1 MNEHAYSGDRDS
13 RDQLKGPWTP
23 MEDAILLDLVTEHGP
38 RNWAMLSRG
47 IPGRSG
53 KSCRLRWCNQLSPDI
68 IKAPFSSCEDTLII
82 AAHAQYGNR
91 WATIARYLPGRTD
104 NAIKNRWNCTLRCK
118 RLVNQY
124 QRGSGQVRHA
134 TSTSLKQSF
143 DFGLRNP
150 SPVVASAHPQ
160 YFQAAQDL
168 LPLSCDNNHP
178 PQLCTML
185 QDCSHPY
192 APTSDVSQSH
202 NFSSTLPNIPA
213 LDDFGDDIASCD
225 KMHTG
230 LQDPAPQESFA
241 VDEQRL
247 AFRGPS
253 SDCYFGDASLDP
265 DCWLLDEV
273 LEMHPSEAYSW

>member
-1 MNEHAYSGDRDS
+1 MNPTDPARTYTKSKFPTLPVYRPMNEHAYSGDRDS

-124 QRGSGQVRHA
+124 QRCALHLSHLQPATCQAHKQADEQVWIE
-134 TSTSLKQSF
+134 STWL
-143 DFGLRNP
+143 
-150 SPVVASAHPQ
+150 ACITCECH
-160 YFQAAQDL
+160 
-168 LPLSCDNNHP
+168 
-178 PQLCTML
+178 
-185 QDCSHPY
+185 
-192 APTSDVSQSH
+192 SDV
-202 NFSSTLPNIPA
+202 TLCSILWLYCCSLA
-213 LDDFGDDIASCD
+213 IAQNQ
-225 KMHTG
+225 
-230 LQDPAPQESFA
+230 L
-241 VDEQRL
+241 
-247 AFRGPS
+247 
-253 SDCYFGDASLDP
+253 
-265 DCWLLDEV
+265 
-273 LEMHPSEAYSW
+273 